1 MLGLVGK
8 VVVDRGLQVNQEKLR
23 EWLESIPEIAREKES
38 ANVLAFVFF
47 VEVLKGKEK
56 EKEGVNGNA

>member
-8 VVVDRGLQVNQEKLR
+8 VVVDRGLQVNKEKLR

>member
-8 VVVDRGLQVNQEKLR
+8 VVVNNKQTKEKLR
-23 EWLESIPEIAREKES
+23 EWLDSLPEIVRQKES

-47 VEVLKGKEK
+47 VEVLKGDEK
-56 EKEGVNGNA
+56 EKEDPTT